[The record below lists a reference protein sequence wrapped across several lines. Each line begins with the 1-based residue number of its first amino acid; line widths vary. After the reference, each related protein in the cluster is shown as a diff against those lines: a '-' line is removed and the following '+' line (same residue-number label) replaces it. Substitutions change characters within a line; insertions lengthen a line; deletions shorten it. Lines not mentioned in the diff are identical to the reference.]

1 LFDIGLVLLPVAPL
15 IADVLGAPLLIAV
28 PAYQAIL
35 GIAMVLSA
43 VIVGSP
49 SPSAFR
55 F

>member
-1 LFDIGLVLLPVAPL
+1 LFDIGRVLLPVAPL

-35 GIAMVLSA
+35 GIAAVLSA
-43 VIVGSP
+43 VILSP
-49 SPSAFR
+49 PAPSAFR